1 MIQCVTEGAELST
14 YAGSGK
20 QMTKKLV
27 PLLAILILWMVIPVS
42 SSNVSATAS
51 PEDQPSASSQNQP
64 AAYVLGPSD
73 SITIQALDVDE
84 ISNKPIW
91 IDTGGF
97 INLPLVGRVKA
108 AGLTV
113 QELEA
118 EINVQLKP
126 FVKVP
131 HVVVAV
137 TEFRSQPVSV
147 LGFVNTPGVLQVQG
161 RKTLLE
167 VFSQAGGLKPDAA
180 AVAKITRR
188 LDYGEIPLPGA
199 TRDPSG
205 QFSVADLQ
213 LKALIEGRSPEQN
226 IQVRP
231 HDVISVPKAD
241 ILYVVG
247 EVKKP
252 GGFVLADRR
261 RTTVIE
267 ALALAEGLE
276 EGTPAASALNQ
287 WRRLIEQGRGQPGQ
301 WTLESAAIPPLFF
314 WLLKSGG
321 EDLASGFEKAA
332 DVYRARAAYR
342 TEVALYGALPVSI
355 LLLGQMALWQVW
367 PMMQTMISIMHNL
380 GDMGGG

>member
-1 MIQCVTEGAELST
+1 
-14 YAGSGK
+14 
-20 QMTKKLV
+20 MTKKIALICV
-27 PLLAILILWMVIPVS
+27 ILILCMIIPV
-42 SSNVSATAS
+42 VSTNDLATAS
-51 PEDQPSASSQNQP
+51 PQDHPSAPSLNQT

-73 SITIQALDVDE
+73 TITIQALDVDE
-84 ISNKPIW
+84 ISNKPVW

-108 AGLTV
+108 AGLTL

-118 EINVQLKP
+118 QLNLQLKP

-131 HVVVAV
+131 HVVVAI

-167 VFSQAGGLKPDAA
+167 VLSQAGGLKPDAS

-199 TRDPSG
+199 TTDASG

-226 IQVRP
+226 ILVRP

-241 ILYVVG
+241 ILYVIG

-252 GGFVLADRR
+252 GGFVLGDRK
-261 RTTVIE
+261 RTSVVE
-267 ALALAEGLE
+267 AIALAEGILPLADKKKAEILRLE
-276 EGTPAASALNQ
+276 PGKDERTKIQVKLDKILSGKEKDIALQ
-287 WRRLIEQGRGQPGQ
+287 PEDILI
-301 WTLESAAIPPLFF
+301 IPPDVAKGIRRKVGETAL
-314 WLLKSGG
+314 SVITSRAIYGG
-321 EDLASGFEKAA
+321 F
-332 DVYRARAAYR
+332 
-342 TEVALYGALPVSI
+342 
-355 LLLGQMALWQVW
+355 
-367 PMMQTMISIMHNL
+367 
-380 GDMGGG
+380 

>member
-1 MIQCVTEGAELST
+1 
-14 YAGSGK
+14 
-20 QMTKKLV
+20 MTKKLV
-27 PLLAILILWMVIPVS
+27 PLLAILILWMVIPVT

-199 TRDPSG
+199 TRDASG

-226 IQVRP
+226 ILVRP

-241 ILYVVG
+241 ILYVIG

-252 GGFVLADRR
+252 GGFVLTDRK
-261 RTTVIE
+261 RTTVVA
-267 ALALAEGLE
+267 ALALAEGFLPLANRKKAEVLRLE
-276 EGTPAASALNQ
+276 PGRDERSKIEVKLDKILSGKEKDIALLPEDILIISPDAAKGIRRKVGETALSVITS
-287 WRRLIEQGRGQPGQ
+287 R
-301 WTLESAAIPPLFF
+301 AIY
-314 WLLKSGG
+314 GG
-321 EDLASGFEKAA
+321 
-332 DVYRARAAYR
+332 Y
-342 TEVALYGALPVSI
+342 
-355 LLLGQMALWQVW
+355 
-367 PMMQTMISIMHNL
+367 
-380 GDMGGG
+380 